1 MVNIRRLI
9 KSDILPIVRLE
20 EMYLGETFGEEMLEA
35 ELDSN
40 IAKFYT
46 ILEDDKVIGYIGCY
60 VYIGDIEVLNFVI
73 DEEYQRKGYGQMLFD
88 YMVNETGH
96 VRSITLE
103 VRRSNEKGKNF
114 YFKNGFR
121 EVGVRKEY
129 YKNKEDALV
138 LLKEYI
144 WEY

>member
-73 DEEYQRKGYGQMLFD
+73 DEAYQRKGYGQMLFD

-114 YFKNGFR
+114 YFKNGFK

-138 LLKEYI
+138 LLKEYV
-144 WEY
+144 

>member
-73 DEEYQRKGYGQMLFD
+73 DEAYQRKGYGQMLFD
-88 YMVNETGH
+88 YMVNETGQ

-114 YFKNGFR
+114 YFKNGFK

-138 LLKEYI
+138 LLKEYV
-144 WEY
+144 